1 MESGESSMF
10 KSYFF
15 QFDPVMNMA
24 QMKAAAAA
32 SGAAGS
38 SVAGIPEEQ
47 AVNFAAMAARSAASQ
62 KAVDDGSGKLEVWR
76 VEDFKKV
83 EVPPEMVG
91 QFYGGDSYVLLY
103 TYKDKTGREAWIIYF
118 WQGRDSTKDEVGAS
132 ALLAK
137 ELDDAMG
144 GAPVQVRVV
153 QGKEPGHFRS
163 LFKVR

>member
-1 MESGESSMF
+1 MLQELHRRQRAFLVNKMRIMLSLALIPQGRKVPASS
-10 KSYFF
+10 
-15 QFDPVMNMA
+15 
-24 QMKAAAAA
+24 
-32 SGAAGS
+32 
-38 SVAGIPEEQ
+38 
-47 AVNFAAMAARSAASQ
+47 RSAASQ